1 VPFLRA
7 ILKKLLNDINVGFI
21 IKVEQFK
28 KKIPREIS
36 SVSKYEKG
44 EKYERHK
51 IVFYVDKDTQ
61 TYKGQRVLPLV
72 YYNNQQDIDNLQQAF
87 NQLQS
92 DLKELKEYE

>member
-51 IVFYVDKDTQ
+51 NRISFN
-61 TYKGQRVLPLV
+61 RACVLCILF
-72 YYNNQQDIDNLQQAF
+72 A
-87 NQLQS
+87 
-92 DLKELKEYE
+92 